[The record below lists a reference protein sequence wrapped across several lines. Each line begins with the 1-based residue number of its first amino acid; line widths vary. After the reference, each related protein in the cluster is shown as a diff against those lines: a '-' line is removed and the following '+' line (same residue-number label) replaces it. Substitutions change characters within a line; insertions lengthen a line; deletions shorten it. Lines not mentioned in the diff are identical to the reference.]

1 MDVLCDSSFLMNL
14 VSKPT
19 TCQDKVEYEVGPL
32 RFIVPS
38 NVIAELEAM
47 KRRVGQKRSK
57 MAETA
62 ITIANSNFEVRSIGN
77 LDSNVDDLLI
87 EYATRN
93 RCAVA
98 TVDRV
103 LLRRLIANDVLVITF
118 TNNRMIVANH
128 YRP

>member
-62 ITIANSNFEVRSIGN
+62 ITIANSNFEVRSIGD
-77 LDSNVDDLLI
+77 LDGNVDDLLI

-118 TNNRMIVANH
+118 TKNRMIIANH

>member
-62 ITIANSNFEVRSIGN
+62 ITIANSNFEVRSIGD

-93 RCAVA
+93 RYAVA

-118 TNNRMIVANH
+118 TKNRMIIANH

>member
-1 MDVLCDSSFLMNL
+1 MDVLCDSSFLINL

-32 RFIVPS
+32 RFVVPS
-38 NVIAELEAM
+38 NVIIELEAM
-47 KRRVGQKRSK
+47 KNRVGQKRSK

-62 ITIANSNFEVRSIGN
+62 ITIANSNFEVRSIGD
-77 LDSNVDDLLI
+77 LDCNVDDLLI

-93 RCAVA
+93 KCAVA

-103 LLRRLIANDVLVITF
+103 LLSRLIANDVLVITF
-118 TNNRMIVANH
+118 TNDRMMVANR

>member
-47 KRRVGQKRSK
+47 K
-57 MAETA
+57 AA
-62 ITIANSNFEVRSIGN
+62 IKARGSDN
-77 LDSNVDDLLI
+77 
-87 EYATRN
+87 A
-93 RCAVA
+93 
-98 TVDRV
+98 
-103 LLRRLIANDVLVITF
+103 
-118 TNNRMIVANH
+118 
-128 YRP
+128 

>member
-62 ITIANSNFEVRSIGN
+62 ITIANSNFEVRSIGD

-118 TNNRMIVANH
+118 TNNRMIIANH

>member
-62 ITIANSNFEVRSIGN
+62 ITIANSNFEVRSIGD

-118 TNNRMIVANH
+118 TKNRMIIANH

>member
-19 TCQDKVEYEVGPL
+19 SCQDKVEYEVGPL
-32 RFIVPS
+32 RFVVPS
-38 NVIAELEAM
+38 NVITELEAM
-47 KRRVGQKRSK
+47 KNRVGQKRSK

-62 ITIANSNFEVRSIGN
+62 ITIANSNFEVRSIGD
-77 LDSNVDDLLI
+77 LDCNVDDLLI

-93 RCAVA
+93 KCAVA
-98 TVDRV
+98 TVDRA
-103 LLRRLIANDVLVITF
+103 LFRRLIANDVLVITF
-118 TNNRMIVANH
+118 ANDRMIVANH

>member
-38 NVIAELEAM
+38 NVIAELEAI

-62 ITIANSNFEVRSIGN
+62 ITIANSNFEVRSIGD

-118 TNNRMIVANH
+118 TKNRMIIANH

>member
-1 MDVLCDSSFLMNL
+1 MNL

-62 ITIANSNFEVRSIGN
+62 ITIANSNFEVRSIGD

-118 TNNRMIVANH
+118 TKNRMIIANH

>member
-62 ITIANSNFEVRSIGN
+62 ITIANSNFKVRSIGN
-77 LDSNVDDLLI
+77 FNSNVDDLLI
-87 EYATRN
+87 EYASRN
-93 RCAVA
+93 KCAVA

>member
-57 MAETA
+57 MAESA
-62 ITIANSNFEVRSIGN
+62 ITIANSNFEVRSIGD

-118 TNNRMIVANH
+118 TKNRMIIANH